1 MMEPS
6 PPQACAGARRSHGN
20 SRAVVC
26 QHERGFLL
34 AAHPRRLKRQM
45 PASHRHL
52 RIVTAEP
59 IQACR
64 TRGCA
69 LPLATA
75 LGFCTF
81 CQAVYDAARELHGR
95 RLDWC
100 WARIEDAWRPLI
112 GSLTSERRGR
122 LEAHLAAHAAEPGGL
137 SMRAIEDFLAELH
150 DNAVAERES

>member
-1 MMEPS
+1 MEPTG
-6 PPQACAGARRSHGN
+6 PKACAGARRSRGD
-20 SRAVVC
+20 SRAVAC
-26 QHERGFLL
+26 QHERVFLL
-34 AAHPRRLKRQM
+34 AAQSQRLKRQM
-45 PASHRHL
+45 PASRRHL

-59 IQACR
+59 IRACR

-100 WARIEDAWRPLI
+100 WARIEDVWRPLI
-112 GSLTSERRGR
+112 GNLTSERRGR

-137 SMRAIEDFLAELH
+137 TMSAIEDFLAELH
-150 DNAVAERES
+150 DNAVAERKS